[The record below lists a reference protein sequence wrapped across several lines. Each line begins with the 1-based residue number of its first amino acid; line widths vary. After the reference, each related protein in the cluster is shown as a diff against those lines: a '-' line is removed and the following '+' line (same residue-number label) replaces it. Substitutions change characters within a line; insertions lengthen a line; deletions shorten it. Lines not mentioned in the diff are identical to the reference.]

1 MPKKTS
7 VIKGET
13 KSTPLKAKETT
24 VNSETKQT
32 PESPAV
38 KNKQEIVAPSPEKEL
53 EKHTLPIQ
61 INLRDIATVIAT
73 PYNHA
78 NKYPL
83 FIDPTERIQTFFR
96 HRDCNMINCM
106 DSNQMKS
113 EYIRIALISAIR
125 FGKPFIIGMYI
136 FINRKTKLKYILMK

>member
-7 VIKGET
+7 SVIKDET
-13 KSTPLKAKETT
+13 KSTPLKAKDTT

-32 PESPAV
+32 PESPEV
-38 KNKQEIVAPSPEKEL
+38 KNKQEIVAPLPEKEL

-78 NKYPL
+78 NKYPDCL
-83 FIDPTERIQTFFR
+83 FDNHSSKSNHEQSDCGSVDEYPLSGSPQFF
-96 HRDCNMINCM
+96 
-106 DSNQMKS
+106 
-113 EYIRIALISAIR
+113 
-125 FGKPFIIGMYI
+125 PFAQ
-136 FINRKTKLKYILMK
+136 NK